1 MKICLNCERYVKTED
16 TNCPFC
22 SGSAFEH
29 DRPVGSAHW
38 SRAKV
43 FAARSAMATAAL
55 GTAVACGKVDEPDR
69 PNMASGGARASGG
82 DGAVASGGVS
92 SSAGGQETGTGGV
105 DVDGSGGEDTNYGG
119 EIAIYGGPFPDMVQ
133 ARV

>member
-1 MKICLNCERYVKTED
+1 MKICLNCERYVKSED

-69 PNMASGGARASGG
+69 ANMASGGARGSGG
-82 DGAVASGGVS
+82 DAAGEGLGMGRDSGG
-92 SSAGGQETGTGGV
+92 
-105 DVDGSGGEDTNYGG
+105 SGRPACERPG
-119 EIAIYGGPFPDMVQ
+119 I
-133 ARV
+133 